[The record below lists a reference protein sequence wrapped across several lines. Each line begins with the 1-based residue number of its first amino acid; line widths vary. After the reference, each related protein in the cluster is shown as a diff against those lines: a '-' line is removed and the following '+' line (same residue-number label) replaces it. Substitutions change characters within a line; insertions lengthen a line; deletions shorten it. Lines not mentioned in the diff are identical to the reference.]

1 MSSSEEV
8 PQEGLRTRKKR
19 ATENAIETAAVDLAL
34 ELGIDKV
41 TVEMICERADISRS
55 TFFNYFAG
63 RDYAIVG
70 RAIQSLSGEAAD
82 AVLSATPGDMVRG
95 VIHLI
100 FASIGHQNVNTEV
113 ARKRAQ
119 LNAEQPEAQRLSS
132 ITLVEGSMSLI
143 PVVAG
148 WLAQHPEHQR
158 LASPV
163 HEATHAVGLAHAAF
177 GALLVGWAAGNGDIS
192 AEEHEIDLVL
202 AELRAMLA

>member
-1 MSSSEEV
+1 MSRSEEL
-8 PQEGLRTRKKR
+8 PQEGLRLRKKR

-70 RAIQSLSGEAAD
+70 RAIESLQGEAAA
-82 AVLSATPGDMVRG
+82 AVLSATPDDLVRG

-119 LNAEQPEAQRLSS
+119 LNAEQPAAQRIASAG
-132 ITLVEGSMSLI
+132 LVESSMSLI
-143 PVVAG
+143 PVVAE

-158 LASPV
+158 LASPM
-163 HEATHAVGLAHAAF
+163 HEATLAVALAHGAF
-177 GALLVGWAAGNGDIS
+177 GGLLVSWSEGNGDIS
-192 AEEHEIDLVL
+192 AKESELDLVL
-202 AELRAMLA
+202 ADLRTLLA